1 MDYQAAKAFIV
12 DKMQRELSQRLTYHG
27 LHHTLDVLEVTSE
40 LCALE
45 NIPPADTLLLETAAL
60 FHDCGFTVNNKNHEE
75 LGCDI
80 ARAHLPRFGFSPT
93 DINRICGMIMATKI
107 PQRPQDRFE
116 EILCDADL
124 DYLGRPDFYAIGA
137 TLFEELKAFNV
148 LHTEEAWNRLQVNF
162 LENHQFFTATNRKRR
177 EPVKASY
184 LRELKILVATYN
196 PR

>member
-1 MDYQAAKAFIV
+1 
-12 DKMQRELSQRLTYHG
+12 
-27 LHHTLDVLEVTSE
+27 
-40 LCALE
+40 
-45 NIPPADTLLLETAAL
+45 
-60 FHDCGFTVNNKNHEE
+60 
-75 LGCDI
+75 
-80 ARAHLPRFGFSPT
+80 
-93 DINRICGMIMATKI
+93 
-107 PQRPQDRFE
+107 
-116 EILCDADL
+116 DADL

-177 EPVKASY
+177 APVKASY